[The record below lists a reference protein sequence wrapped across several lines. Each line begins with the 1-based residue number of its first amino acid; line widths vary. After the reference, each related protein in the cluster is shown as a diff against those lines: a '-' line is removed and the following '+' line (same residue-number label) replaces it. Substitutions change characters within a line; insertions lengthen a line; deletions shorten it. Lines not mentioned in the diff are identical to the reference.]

1 MTLLPQL
8 RIFDRYMAMRFIKPF
23 AFGLGMFAIL
33 IFLGDL
39 FDKLPRLVKSPA
51 SMLVI
56 LEYLWLEV
64 PYWCIR
70 IIPMA
75 TLLATLFA
83 IAGFIQSGEWIA
95 VQASGFETKRFF
107 RPIFYMGAFVT
118 LLSFAA
124 QETILPACYHRAQV
138 LWREQIHPEWE
149 WDKYFGVML
158 IGRPNQFVTV
168 KQFVVKEGWMERPV
182 MDYYTGDGI
191 TRQIDAK
198 ESRWDPAQSRWV
210 FFGGV
215 DRHFST
221 DGKVEEFFF
230 DKLVS
235 DLQAS
240 PKVLVPRTK
249 KPDEMSI
256 REMRRYLL
264 DIRRLGSSARE
275 AWAAFHAKI
284 AYPFANMVVC
294 ALGIPIALRLGRAS
308 KALSFGV
315 ALFLSFFYLFVLE
328 MGQALGSAGALH
340 PALAAW
346 APHLIFG
353 TLAWRLGID
362 KTVPGGRASSS
373 S

>member
-1 MTLLPQL
+1 MIFSSPI
-8 RIFDRYMAMRFIKPF
+8 RIFDRYMAMRFLKPF
-23 AFGLGMFAIL
+23 AFGLGIFAIL

-51 SMLVI
+51 SLLVI

-107 RPIFYMGAFVT
+107 RPIFCMGALVT

-168 KQFVVKEGWMERPV
+168 KQFAVKDGWMERPV
-182 MDYYTGDGI
+182 MDYYSGDGI
-191 TRQIDAK
+191 ARQIDAR
-198 ESRWDPAQSRWV
+198 EARWNPGLKRWV
-210 FFGGV
+210 FFNGV
-215 DRHFST
+215 ERRFTD
-221 DGKVEEFFF
+221 DGKTIETFF
-230 DKLVS
+230 DSLTS
-235 DLQAS
+235 DLDAP
-240 PKVLVPRTK
+240 PKVLIPRSK

-275 AWAAFHAKI
+275 AWAALHAKI

-315 ALFLSFFYLFVLE
+315 ALGLSFFYLFVLE

-340 PALAAW
+340 PAVAAW
-346 APHLIFG
+346 TPHVIFG
-353 TLAWRLGID
+353 VLAWRLGIES
-362 KTVPGGRASSS
+362 VPGGRASG
-373 S
+373 